1 MAEYTDNYGLIE
13 PTYAELADIDP
24 LNRNFE
30 TIDEIMHAS
39 QVSLAD
45 AYDLT
50 ATYNTGDVVM
60 YQYLMYKC
68 KEDNVTGAW
77 DAEKWER
84 TTAGANGSGGGGT
97 EVVANPVGT
106 PTADLQTIEIAGTI
120 YDIPGGG
127 GSGGGGAG
135 ISIESLWSGINS
147 ATMQL
152 SKSFEDYDAI
162 TVIATAVTAQGDYRL
177 TNTWPVEY
185 LKQHINDGIRFGL
198 TGDTWYVYFSIT
210 NNTTFTRQDQSIV
223 YISDIL
229 GVKFAGS
236 GAVSAEVIPIGIGDG
251 TYSRTFQLNRTP
263 KSIIMQG
270 YTSGDGGWYES
281 GYFIWGSEFINL
293 VGAQR
298 TMATG
303 GYAGQAAIS
312 YGADGKSFTITAANA
327 FGAFNRA
334 DSFSGF
340 LLVDY
345 GEGGGSDGDPSEFLP
360 HSKKSNI
367 ICEATLENFDAGALN
382 WGDGDNPIIL
392 SQNVSKYNN
401 EAVLIPV
408 ATNGTLAYVD
418 ILGNKNP
425 FTAYIVC
432 KAQTAGQYTRLL
444 SALETHN
451 NNQGP
456 MIFGTN
462 NINIGSWGNS
472 TPTGI
477 IATSDY
483 VVCAI
488 QYIGYGIGYCKVN
501 GGNLS
506 PFPITGSNRYI
517 TIGRTDT
524 GNGGDQEPCDILV
537 KYFGVVEGVDTHK
550 TIIENVSN
558 LMSKFG
564 IS

>member
-24 LNRNFE
+24 LNGNFE

-45 AYDLT
+45 AYDLNE
-50 ATYNTGDVVM
+50 TYNTGDVVM
-60 YQYLMYKC
+60 YQYYMYKC
-68 KEDNVTGAW
+68 KEDGVTGAW
-77 DAEKWER
+77 DATKWER

-251 TYSRTFQLNRTP
+251 TNSRTFQLNRTP

-281 GYFIWGSEFINL
+281 GYFIWGSNFINL

-298 TMATG
+298 TIVTG

-312 YGADGKSFTITAANA
+312 YGADGKSFTITAVNA

-340 LLVDY
+340 IFVDY
-345 GEGGGSDGDPSEFLP
+345 GEGGGGSDNLADMTWTLLASTTSTSQAETIPADTKWLVVTAEFGGTEVALVAKE
-360 HSKKSNI
+360 SISNI
-367 ICEATLENFDAGALN
+367 NKIMELSQLSKF
-382 WGDGDNPIIL
+382 IL
-392 SQNVSKYNN
+392 S
-401 EAVLIPV
+401 
-408 ATNGTLAYVD
+408 
-418 ILGNKNP
+418 
-425 FTAYIVC
+425 
-432 KAQTAGQYTRLL
+432 
-444 SALETHN
+444 
-451 NNQGP
+451 
-456 MIFGTN
+456 
-462 NINIGSWGNS
+462 GSWRDSAGNNA
-472 TPTGI
+472 TPSAEISNGQ
-477 IATSDY
+477 
-483 VVCAI
+483 VVAVSS
-488 QYIGYGIGYCKVN
+488 YHTVTTKV
-501 GGNLS
+501 
-506 PFPITGSNRYI
+506 YA
-517 TIGRTDT
+517 
-524 GNGGDQEPCDILV
+524 
-537 KYFGVVEGVDTHK
+537 
-550 TIIENVSN
+550 VS
-558 LMSKFG
+558 
-564 IS
+564 

>member
-45 AYDLT
+45 AYDLA

-77 DAEKWER
+77 DATKWER

-106 PTADLQTIEIAGTI
+106 PTEDLQTIEIAGTI

-127 GSGGGGAG
+127 GS
-135 ISIESLWSGINS
+135 
-147 ATMQL
+147 
-152 SKSFEDYDAI
+152 
-162 TVIATAVTAQGDYRL
+162 
-177 TNTWPVEY
+177 
-185 LKQHINDGIRFGL
+185 
-198 TGDTWYVYFSIT
+198 
-210 NNTTFTRQDQSIV
+210 
-223 YISDIL
+223 
-229 GVKFAGS
+229 
-236 GAVSAEVIPIGIGDG
+236 
-251 TYSRTFQLNRTP
+251 
-263 KSIIMQG
+263 
-270 YTSGDGGWYES
+270 
-281 GYFIWGSEFINL
+281 
-293 VGAQR
+293 
-298 TMATG
+298 
-303 GYAGQAAIS
+303 
-312 YGADGKSFTITAANA
+312 
-327 FGAFNRA
+327 
-334 DSFSGF
+334 
-340 LLVDY
+340 
-345 GEGGGSDGDPSEFLP
+345 GGGSDGDPSEFLP

-451 NNQGP
+451 KNQGP

-472 TPTGI
+472 TATGI
-477 IATSDY
+477 AATSDY

>member
-45 AYDLT
+45 AYDLNE
-50 ATYNTGDVVM
+50 TYNTGDVVM

-77 DAEKWER
+77 DATKWER

-251 TYSRTFQLNRTP
+251 TNSRTFQLNKTP

-270 YTSGDGGWYES
+270 YTNGDGGWYES
-281 GYFIWGSEFINL
+281 GYFVWGSNFMNL
-293 VGAQR
+293 VGAQY
-298 TMATG
+298 TIATG

-340 LLVDY
+340 LFVDY
-345 GEGGGSDGDPSEFLP
+345 GEGGEGSDNLADMTWTLLASTTSTSQAETIPGNTKWLVVTAEFGGTEVALVAKE
-360 HSKKSNI
+360 SMSNI
-367 ICEATLENFDAGALN
+367 NKIMELSQLSKF
-382 WGDGDNPIIL
+382 IL
-392 SQNVSKYNN
+392 S
-401 EAVLIPV
+401 
-408 ATNGTLAYVD
+408 
-418 ILGNKNP
+418 
-425 FTAYIVC
+425 
-432 KAQTAGQYTRLL
+432 
-444 SALETHN
+444 
-451 NNQGP
+451 
-456 MIFGTN
+456 
-462 NINIGSWGNS
+462 GSWRDSAGNNA
-472 TPTGI
+472 TPSAEISNGQ
-477 IATSDY
+477 
-483 VVCAI
+483 VVAVSS
-488 QYIGYGIGYCKVN
+488 YHTVTTKV
-501 GGNLS
+501 
-506 PFPITGSNRYI
+506 YA
-517 TIGRTDT
+517 
-524 GNGGDQEPCDILV
+524 
-537 KYFGVVEGVDTHK
+537 
-550 TIIENVSN
+550 VS
-558 LMSKFG
+558 
-564 IS
+564 